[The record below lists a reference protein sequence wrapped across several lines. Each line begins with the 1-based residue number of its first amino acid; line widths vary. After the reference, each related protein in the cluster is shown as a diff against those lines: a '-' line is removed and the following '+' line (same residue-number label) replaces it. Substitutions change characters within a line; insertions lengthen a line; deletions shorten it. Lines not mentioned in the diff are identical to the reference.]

1 MRLLLA
7 SLLFAGCAAS
17 VTATPV
23 NAPPTRMVRRAPAD
37 VEIFTAGA
45 PTRPHPDVAIL
56 EAEPGFSERST
67 ADLVARM
74 RENAAANGCDGLVIT
89 GVDTQT
95 FRHGDEKKTVTG
107 TCIVWSAPAV
117 AQP

>member
-7 SLLFAGCAAS
+7 SLLFTGCAAS

-23 NAPPTRMVRRAPAD
+23 NAPPGQMIRRSPAQ

-45 PTRPHPDVAIL
+45 PTRPHVDVALL
-56 EAEPGFSERST
+56 EAEPGLSERST
-67 ADLVARM
+67 ADLVARL

-107 TCIVWSAPAV
+107 TCIMWTAPIV

>member
-7 SLLFAGCAAS
+7 SLLFSGCAAS

-23 NAPPTRMVRRAPAD
+23 NAPPSRMVPRSPD
-37 VEIFTAGA
+37 QVEVFTAG
-45 PTRPHPDVAIL
+45 PPGRGHVDIAIL
-56 EAEPGFSERST
+56 EAEPGLSERST

-74 RENAAANGCDGLVIT
+74 RENAAANGCDGLVVT
-89 GVDTQT
+89 GIDTQT

-107 TCIVWSAPAV
+107 TCIVWTAPEV